1 MRFLLVALNFEFNL
15 GYSVGSD
22 FRNFME
28 CYSSMLTSR
37 YVAIFFA
44 LGALMASSLAVSE
57 TVTFDQVQSEI
68 FDGCATSGCHNVQ
81 LPVLTAGVSYLNIV
95 SKPARNGTVNYITP
109 GNPDLSYIMDKVLG
123 KPSAGRQMPPSG
135 PLSVAKTD
143 LLGAWIEQGATEGS
157 YNGRSYLVTS
167 TDSLNGSETHIIN
180 SSTVAQTFTGNLYN
194 KSGDSLG
201 GANVALHAGTIA
213 PQGRVVLSSSDLQTL
228 FGGVPWTGPAILDIN
243 SDMPFDVMSKS
254 KRSGRSTNINCA
266 RSGNA
271 QNVEG
276 SDSVDVAYV
285 RFINDGFTPIADI
298 RGTLYDADGKV
309 IGSPNALFFAE
320 LGSREAVFK
329 SQGAISNIIGANWDS
344 IDGTASLVL
353 SATYDN
359 LRLMNLNF
367 VNNEIFFNFSCYES
381 GTAAVGPL

>member
-1 MRFLLVALNFEFNL
+1 VRFLLVALNFEFNL

-22 FRNFME
+22 FCNFME

-68 FDGCATSGCHNVQ
+68 FDGCASSGCHGGAQ
-81 LPVLTAGVSYLNIV
+81 MPILTAGQSYDNIV
-95 SKPARNGTVNYITP
+95 NVASRTGVDYITP

-123 KPSAGRQMPPSG
+123 IASSGNRMPPSG

-143 LLGAWIEQGATEGS
+143 LLRDWIQQGATEGS
-157 YNGRSYLVTS
+157 YNGRSYHMTS
-167 TDSLNGSETHIIN
+167 DESPNKSETHIIN
-180 SSTVAQTFTGNLYN
+180 SSAVAQSFTGNLYH
-194 KSGDSLG
+194 KSGSPLG
-201 GANVALHAGTIA
+201 GANVALHTGTISS
-213 PQGRVVLSSSDLQTL
+213 QGRVVLSAFDLQGL
-228 FGGVPWTGPAILDIN
+228 FKVPAWTGPAILDIN
-243 SDMPFDVMSKS
+243 SDMPFDVMSKL
-254 KRSGRSTNINCA
+254 KRSGRVTNTNCV

-276 SDSVDVAYV
+276 STSPDIAYV

-298 RGTLYDADGKV
+298 RGTLYDADGNT
-309 IGSPNALFFAE
+309 IGQPDVQFFAE
-320 LGSREAVFK
+320 LGPREAIFK
-329 SQGAISNIIGANWDS
+329 SQGAISNIIGEDWSGD
-344 IDGTASLVL
+344 ASLVL

-381 GTAAVGPL
+381 GTTAVGPL